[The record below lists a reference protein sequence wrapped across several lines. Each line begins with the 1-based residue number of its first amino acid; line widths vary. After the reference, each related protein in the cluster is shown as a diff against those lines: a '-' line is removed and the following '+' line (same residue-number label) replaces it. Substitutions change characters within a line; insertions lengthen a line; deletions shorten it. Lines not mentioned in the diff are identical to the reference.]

1 MTNEKEIRK
10 AWEGFV
16 EDGTTPS
23 TVRAVV
29 VSSWQRSQD
38 HGVPIERESAPLV
51 LGAELVERH
60 STHSGLVEAARPA
73 LRQARLFLAEANSM
87 MILTDPS
94 GLDSRDGRGPA
105 HDRFWP
111 SCSPRTGQP
120 LEGS

>member
-10 AWEGFV
+10 AREGFV

-51 LGAELVERH
+51 LGTELVERH

-94 GLDSRDGRGPA
+94 GLVLETRRFAPSPFRRFACDRRGTL
-105 HDRFWP
+105 F
-111 SCSPRTGQP
+111 
-120 LEGS
+120 